1 MKIILTLWFHYRG
14 YTWGNARYLA
24 HKVWKA

>member
-1 MKIILTLWFHYRG
+1 MRIILTLWFRYRG

-24 HKVWKA
+24 HKVSKA